1 MSQENVELVER
12 MLERF
17 HAGDA
22 EAALAFFSDEVVTDL
37 GERAD
42 SSVTTGRDALNQAVG
57 GWVGAWEDWHEDIRE
72 IRDLGDKVVV
82 LSTQHGRARS
92 TGMELSQQYATLYE
106 IRAGEITSMTLFSG
120 EEEALAAASREEHS

>member
-22 EAALAFFSDEVVTDL
+22 EAALAHFSDDVATDL

-42 SSVTTGRDALNQAVG
+42 SSVTTGRDAMNRAIG
-57 GWVGAWEDWHEDIRE
+57 GWVGAWEEWREDISE
-72 IRDLGDKVVV
+72 IRDLGDQVLV

-92 TGMELSQQYATLYE
+92 TGIELSQQYATVYE
-106 IRAGEITSMTLFSG
+106 VREGEITSMTLYRTWQ
-120 EEEALAAASREEHS
+120 EALDAVGGD

>member
-1 MSQENVELVER
+1 MSRENVELVER

-22 EAALAFFSDEVVTDL
+22 AAALAYFSDDVVTDL

-42 SSVTTGRDALNQAVG
+42 FSVTTGRDALNRAIG
-57 GWVGAWEDWHEDIRE
+57 GWVGAWEDWHEDVSE
-72 IRDLGDKVVV
+72 IRDLGDKVLV

-92 TGMELSQQYATLYE
+92 TGIELSQPYATLYE
-106 IRAGEITSMTLFSG
+106 VRDGEIRSMTLYG
-120 EEEALAAASREEHS
+120 TEEEAVEAAREA